1 MYEMTWL
8 LVLPPLLL
16 LLGFSHTRR
25 KSREIERQLYDESLL
40 LLVTRSSHHTIVCVC
55 VRVTGKQLSRC
66 CHPPISC
73 TSTTTCARAMC
84 CVLWWRLPLL
94 SASCC
99 NLLFFFFFFF
109 GCCCSSVL
117 CFSSTPFFAMKSHL
131 SVFDFA
137 SLIVVTHVRE
147 HFTV

>member
-1 MYEMTWL
+1 MRVCESDRETIITL
-8 LVLPPLLL
+8 LPPADLLHQHHHMCTCDVLCPVVEAPVAIRVLLQSPLLL
-16 LLGFSHTRR
+16 L
-25 KSREIERQLYDESLL
+25 
-40 LLVTRSSHHTIVCVC
+40 
-55 VRVTGKQLSRC
+55 
-66 CHPPISC
+66 
-73 TSTTTCARAMC
+73 
-84 CVLWWRLPLL
+84 
-94 SASCC
+94 
-99 NLLFFFFFFF
+99 FFFFF